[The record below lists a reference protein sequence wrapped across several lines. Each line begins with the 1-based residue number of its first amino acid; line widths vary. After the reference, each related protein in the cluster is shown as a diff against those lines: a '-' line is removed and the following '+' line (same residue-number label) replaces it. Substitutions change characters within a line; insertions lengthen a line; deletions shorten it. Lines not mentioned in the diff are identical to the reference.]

1 MKDKIKDLKYLEEF
15 ELVDNSIQKI
25 YNDKDAKEENK
36 SIDNT
41 GTNKTYRQKNVYI
54 EPIYISSTTI
64 DYKVYYIDENNNIE
78 ELGTVK
84 SDNQI
89 FLNAKYKDKKR
100 IEIDVNEF
108 DFDSDKIEV
117 DIQKML
123 EEQRLRDEKKN
134 KVMKKENTDKDL
146 EKENSS
152 ENEEQE
158 KDENKKDE
166 IKEEKDDSIKDEDLK
181 KQGYNITSYTKI
193 TDQHVKDLMIVEK
206 YNPNSLIV
214 AEVDGKIKFMAKE
227 VGTGEIKEIPVKTI
241 DNSIEEVN
249 EFENNV
255 ERSRGAGTK
264 ITSPSFPGMEFNVN
278 KNKIGQIEVGIIG
291 NIDEQGNREVLSIGS
306 PVHPTEQEY
315 KRAENEK
322 YERYGYGQILTNDE
336 VDERL
341 AKEIET
347 VREEVGKE
355 IDEMA
360 KNPTSRELEEKIDN
374 ERDRQE
380 ELKEKEIEENEDEKE
395 EEEYEKVPWDRH
407 PHP

>member
-89 FLNAKYKDKKR
+89 FLNVKYKDKKR